1 MPNANNLA
9 LSPGVEI
16 ATSGDAASSPVSRPF
31 GVTGEG
37 SLNFWARVILSG
49 VSAQPAGTL
58 QIEHTAG
65 DGVWTPA
72 GSEAQIAVRYEES
85 QLGQRE
91 TFTATFPAASGLT
104 QAEGFR
110 VRVDSNTAWAAVWY
124 DIDANG
130 TEPTGAWYTAADYPV
145 QVALTSGMTAV
156 QVAAAVWEAI
166 DNDGSISS
174 DYDYV
179 ESAPTT
185 ASLTFTAVAVGAYS
199 NAAALLEDGSGSGAT
214 TITLARNGAAT
225 ALPSATTITYTSHGW
240 TTGQRVVVR
249 SSVDALPT
257 GLEAGEA
264 WVIRVDDNT
273 VSLAASPGGA
283 EVDLTTGEGL
293 LQAVLADYTFRLN
306 ARDATDVTQLPL
318 WPTCRVAYVGGG
330 GTITV
335 DEVWAPGRP

>member
-1 MPNANNLA
+1 MSSRDNLA
-9 LSPGVEI
+9 LQPGI
-16 ATSGDAASSPVSRPF
+16 AITTASDASSSPVSRPF
-31 GVTGEG
+31 GVDAAA
-37 SLNFWARVILSG
+37 SLNFWVRAALAGIS
-49 VSAQPAGTL
+49 SQPAGTL
-58 QIEHTAG
+58 RLEHTAG
-65 DGVWTPA
+65 DGVWTPV
-72 GSEAQIAVRYEES
+72 GSEAQVAVTYEES

-130 TEPTGAWYTAADYPV
+130 TTPTGAWYTAADYPV

-174 DYDYV
+174 DYEYV

-185 ASLTFTAVAVGAYS
+185 ASLTFTAVAAGAYT
-199 NAAALLEDGSGSGAT
+199 NAAALLEDGSASVAT
-214 TITLARNGAAT
+214 TITLDRNGAAT

-273 VSLAASPGGA
+273 VSLAASLGGA
-283 EVDLTTGEGL
+283 AVDLSTGEGL
-293 LQAVLADYTFRLN
+293 LQAVAGEYTLALN
-306 ARDATDVTQLPL
+306 ALDATQLPL
-318 WPTCRVAYVGGG
+318 WPTCRLAYVGGG
-330 GTITV
+330 GSITM
-335 DEVWAPGRP
+335 DSVWVRSGE